1 MCVSWK
7 WIEKRDLGNER
18 FIPRT
23 LKKFFLEK
31 YDQNPL
37 SEKENELL
45 DKNFEYKSI
54 DELVD
59 GFNNPK
65 INEKLDES
73 FDKIT
78 TRLNALKNLVKIL
91 SGTTEK
97 KIIDDVIKGAEFTLD
112 YIASWGDSDSES
124 DFSSF
129 EVNDTKGSGLKILTP
144 NQMHSRLP
152 ISLAWLKAGNNSE
165 KLKNEIRQLLN
176 SLYRSKKLTKQ
187 LYKSLIDIV

>member
-91 SGTTEK
+91 SDTTEK

-112 YIASWGDSDSES
+112 YIASWGDSYSES

-129 EVNDTKGSGLKILTP
+129 EVNDTKGSGLKILAP

-152 ISLAWLKAGNNSE
+152 ISLVQLKAGSSSE

-187 LYKSLIDIV
+187 LYKSLIDII

>member
-7 WIEKRDLGNER
+7 WIEKRDRGNER

-91 SGTTEK
+91 SDTTEK

-112 YIASWGDSDSES
+112 YIASWGDSYSES

-152 ISLAWLKAGNNSE
+152 ISLAQWKAGSNSE

-187 LYKSLIDIV
+187 LYKSLIDII

>member
-91 SGTTEK
+91 SDTTEK

-112 YIASWGDSDSES
+112 YIASWGDSYSES

-152 ISLAWLKAGNNSE
+152 ISLAQLKAGSSSE

-187 LYKSLIDIV
+187 LYKSLIDII

>member
-152 ISLAWLKAGNNSE
+152 ISLAQLKAGSNSE

-187 LYKSLIDIV
+187 LYKSLIDII

>member
-7 WIEKRDLGNER
+7 WIEKRNLSNER

-152 ISLAWLKAGNNSE
+152 ISLAQLKAGSNSE

-187 LYKSLIDIV
+187 LYKSLIDII

>member
-45 DKNFEYKSI
+45 DQNFEYKSF

-91 SGTTEK
+91 SDTTEK
-97 KIIDDVIKGAEFTLD
+97 KIIDDVIKSAEFTLD
-112 YIASWGDSDSES
+112 YIASWGDSYSES

-129 EVNDTKGSGLKILTP
+129 EVNDTKGSGLKILAP

-152 ISLAWLKAGNNSE
+152 ISLAQLKAGSSSE
-165 KLKNEIRQLLN
+165 KLKNEIRQLN

-187 LYKSLIDIV
+187 LYKSLIDII